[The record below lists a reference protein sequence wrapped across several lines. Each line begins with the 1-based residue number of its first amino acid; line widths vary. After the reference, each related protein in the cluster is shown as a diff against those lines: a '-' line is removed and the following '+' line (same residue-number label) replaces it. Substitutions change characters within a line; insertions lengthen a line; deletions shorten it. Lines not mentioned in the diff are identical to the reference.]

1 MSTETAS
8 PNKAGTYD
16 SSHIRILE
24 GLEAV
29 RKRPGM
35 YIGTQDASGLHKM
48 VYEVVDNGVDEAM
61 AGHATTLDIRILPD
75 NVIEV
80 SDDGRG
86 IPVDIHPEAKV
97 ATLEV
102 VMTKLHAGGKFG
114 DGGYEITGGL
124 HGVGVSV
131 VNALSEWLEAEVH
144 KDGKIYYQKYHR
156 GAPEAPMS
164 VRPESTKR
172 RGTTIRFKPDGSIF
186 TTTEFKFSILKH
198 RLEEMAFLN
207 RGLQINV
214 GDLRGKEPKEV
225 KFRYDGGIQEFVQKL
240 TAKRKMLHKKPIY
253 FEGKHESL
261 RAEVAMCYTDGQAEQ
276 VLCFTNGIN
285 NILGGTHLEGYRA
298 ALTRTLNEYLKK
310 DEPLRKKLA
319 RSFSGDDVREGLVC
333 VLSVKIPEP
342 QFNSQTKEKLV
353 NAEVRGLMQTLT
365 TERLTLHLEE
375 NPGEIK
381 PILEKCI
388 LSSRARDA
396 ARKARELV
404 TKRKGV
410 LEGGGLPGK
419 LADCSEKDPG
429 KSELFIV
436 EGDSAGGSAKQGR
449 NREYQAILPIKGKI
463 LNVHKGR
470 DDKVLENEEIRT
482 LVTAI
487 GMGIGEIVDL
497 EKLRYHKIII
507 MTDADVDGSH
517 IRTLLLT
524 FFYKKMRPLVDGG
537 FLHIAQPPLY
547 LIHKGKERHYA
558 FTDGEKDQIVK
569 DFNSDKTVVQRYKGL
584 GEMNPEQ
591 LWETTMDPTKRVML
605 KVSPIDYDEQGNLEK
620 IDRVFDVLMGDEVQ
634 PRRRFIEE
642 NAKLVAHLDT

>member
-1 MSTETAS
+1 MAAEEAQTPRA
-8 PNKAGTYD
+8 YD

-35 YIGTQDASGLHKM
+35 YIGTQDSTGLHKM
-48 VYEVVDNGVDEAM
+48 VYEVVDNCVDEAM
-61 AGHATTLDIRILPD
+61 AGFATTIDVRILED

-80 SDDGRG
+80 RDDGRG
-86 IPVDIHPEAKV
+86 IPVDIHPEAGV

-144 KDGKIYYQKYHR
+144 KDGKVYFQKYLQ
-156 GAPEAPMS
+156 GTPAGPMD
-164 VRPESTKR
+164 VRPDTTKHA
-172 RGTTIRFKPDGSIF
+172 RGTVIRFKPDGSIF
-186 TTTEFKFSILKH
+186 TTTEYKFSLLKH

-207 RGLQINV
+207 KGLKINLGDERG
-214 GDLRGKEPKEV
+214 GTADKKAE
-225 KFRYDGGIQEFVQKL
+225 FRYDGGILEYIQKL
-240 TAKRKMLHKKPIY
+240 TSKRKVIHKKPIY
-253 FEGKHESL
+253 FEGRHEQL
-261 RAEVAMCYTDGQAEQ
+261 RAEVAMCYTDAQHEQ

-285 NILGGTHLEGYRA
+285 NILGGTHLEGFRA

-310 DEPLRKKLA
+310 DDGLKRKLN
-319 RSFSGDDVREGLVC
+319 RSFSGDDVREGLYC
-333 VLSVKIPEP
+333 VISVKIPEP

-365 TERLTLHLEE
+365 TDRLTLHLEE
-375 NPGEIK
+375 NPGEVK

-396 ARKARELV
+396 ARKARDLV

-429 KSELFIV
+429 KSELFLV

-449 NREYQAILPIKGKI
+449 NRENQAILPLKGKI

-487 GMGIGEIVDL
+487 GVGIGEEIDL
-497 EKLRYHKIII
+497 ERLRYHKVVI

-524 FFYKKMRPLVDGG
+524 FFFKKMRPLLDGG
-537 FLHIAQPPLY
+537 FLYIAQPPLY
-547 LIHKGKERHYA
+547 LITKGKERQYC
-558 FTDGEKDQIVK
+558 FTDQEKDRVVK
-569 DFNSDKTVVQRYKGL
+569 EYNSDKTVVQRYKGL

-591 LWETTMDPTKRVML
+591 LWETTMDPERRVML
-605 KVSPIDYDEQGNLEK
+605 KVSPIDYDENGNIEK
-620 IDRVFDVLMGDEVQ
+620 INRVFDVLMGDDVQ

-642 NAKLVAHLDT
+642 NAQQVAHLDL

>member
-449 NREYQAILPIKGKI
+449 NREYQAILPLKGKI